1 MDILPPEMLLTVFDY
16 LDIIDLTRCARVCKR
31 FSSLLREPSM
41 EKPFIR
47 YYPIIS
53 DRFASKDQLISADLR
68 VMNRFIYH
76 IGHEPDHNESIYHPY
91 HDSHHV
97 CRINLRVIASVYGHY
112 LIRGGL
118 HVKQVERVAQNTIE
132 HHFDVSLI
140 GLVMP
145 SQGKLD
151 LYPSQRLDEKNRK
164 RLVSIFGFPLTRVA
178 QWPGKH
184 PFKEREIDLVTPPM
198 GDTMVD

>member
-16 LDIIDLTRCARVCKR
+16 LDIVDLTRCARVCKR

-53 DRFASKDQLISADLR
+53 DRFANKDRLISSDLR
-68 VMNRFIYH
+68 AMNRFIYH
-76 IGHEPDHNESIYHPY
+76 IGHEPNHNESIYYTYHPY

-97 CRINLRVIASVYGHY
+97 CRINLRVIASIYGRY
-112 LIRGGL
+112 LIKGGL
-118 HVKQVERVAQNTIE
+118 HVKQVERETLNKNIE

-140 GLVMP
+140 GLVIP

-164 RLVSIFGFPLTRVA
+164 RLVSIFGFPLARVA
-178 QWPGKH
+178 QWPGRH
-184 PFKEREIDLVTPPM
+184 PFTHEKESSTDS
-198 GDTMVD
+198 MVD